1 MAYSYFG
8 CCENHKFNLF
18 HSISSS
24 LHDIVQASLAFHSSV
39 QPKYVMNNLVI
50 CENRV
55 NTHTF
60 SSRVFYRKYLK
71 YQNISKPREEEISN
85 FSGFA
90 NRFLRLIYA
99 MVLRPSVWRLKK
111 HCIIILRRYQSA
123 LTVPCWKRR
132 IFFEKQL
139 TTITL
144 RLRI

>member
-1 MAYSYFG
+1 MTYSHFG
-8 CCENHKFNLF
+8 CYGNNIFNLLR
-18 HSISSS
+18 SISSS

-39 QPKYVMNNLVI
+39 QPKYVMDNLVI

-99 MVLRPSVWRLKK
+99 MVLRPSVWRPKK

>member
-1 MAYSYFG
+1 MAYSYLG
-8 CCENHKFNLF
+8 CCENHKFNLL

-24 LHDIVQASLAFHSSV
+24 LRDIVQASLAFHSSV
-39 QPKYVMNNLVI
+39 QPKYVMDNLVI

-55 NTHTF
+55 NTHILIA
-60 SSRVFYRKYLK
+60 RILQKYLK
-71 YQNISKPREEEISN
+71 YQNISKPREEDISN
-85 FSGFA
+85 FSGFT

-99 MVLRPSVWRLKK
+99 MVLRPSVWRPKK

-144 RLRI
+144 RL